1 MAALDFGMALSRG
14 LIPKDKLAQED
25 LLNLAGGRNIFKSED
40 WWQKQVDKQV
50 KEGYRQ
56 PAYTTLFLTK
66 SGQYKPGYATHS
78 GGTSQYWDFQFPDN
92 SLSYVGRDF
101 RDPEGIYKLE
111 GAFGGQYKPALPNS
125 SLDYMRLPSLSP
137 ANLAKI
143 DPKTNLPLIK
153 VQTDFSKSKR
163 VAFTAPELKRVE
175 DVSRSATEAI
185 KKESAQ
191 LQASSRRLKRAT
203 AGLVAKARVEGEAP
217 LTGLPALGEGGLGIT
232 GSILGGGIKL

>member
-25 LLNLAGGRNIFKSED
+25 LLDLAGGRNIFKSED

-56 PAYTTLFLTK
+56 PSYTTLFLTK
-66 SGQYKPGYATHS
+66 SGQYKSGYATHS
-78 GGTSQYWDFQFPDN
+78 GGTSQYYDFQFPQDA
-92 SLSYVGRDF
+92 LSYVGTSWL
-101 RDPEGIYKLE
+101 DPEGIYKLE
-111 GAFGGQYKPALPNS
+111 GAVGGQYKPAIIGFDMNAQS
-125 SLDYMRLPSLSP
+125 TPSLSET
-137 ANLAKI
+137 NLAKK

-153 VQTDFSKSKR
+153 VQTDFNKSKR

-175 DVSRSATEAI
+175 DVSRFATEAV

-191 LQASSRRLKRAT
+191 LKASSRRLKRAT
-203 AGLVAKARVEGEAP
+203 AGVLAKARLEGEAP
-217 LTGLPALGEGGLGIT
+217 STGLPALGEGGLGIT